1 MQLFSLAWSPSGAY
15 LAVACKDR
23 QIRVLDPR
31 SPSRLLSV
39 ASHDSPRGVQLV
51 WISETQLL
59 SVGHAAGST
68 RQLRFYSI
76 EGDALRAGASLSLDV
91 SPAVLFPHYD
101 PDTSILWLWCK
112 GSSTVLSFDVQPTN
126 VRQPFVQLPPFTVG
140 SLQNGIAFLPKT
152 DVDVRSVEVLR
163 ALRLTTREVQE
174 VSWKVPRRHTE
185 RFQDDVYPPTRGL
198 PAGTPEEWLAGEI
211 SESSCID
218 LRPTG
223 MENR

>member
-1 MQLFSLAWSPSGAY
+1 M
-15 LAVACKDR
+15 
-23 QIRVLDPR
+23 
-31 SPSRLLSV
+31 
-39 ASHDSPRGVQLV
+39 QLV

-112 GSSTVLSFDVQPTN
+112 GSSTVLSFDVQPAN